1 MINIQENLPAICM
14 IRKDPHS
21 LINNKV
27 NAILEDSKGNFWV
40 GTAGDGLHTM
50 DRATGK
56 FERHLYDPAHPE
68 KLSRPPVNQVNE
80 VLTTLHLS
88 KKMPCKIYGSAHWQT
103 DLTRYDSQK
112 CRK

>member
-1 MINIQENLPAICM
+1 MKIKKERFGLEQEVFGAVKEVKQMKVVLNRFDKHTGKFTRYLHDPG
-14 IRKDPHS
+14 DPHS

-56 FERHLYDPAHPE
+56 FERHQYDPAHPE
-68 KLSRPPVNQVNE
+68 KLSRPPLN
-80 VLTTLHLS
+80 
-88 KKMPCKIYGSAHWQT
+88 YGSNFGE
-103 DLTRYDSQK
+103 
-112 CRK
+112 